1 MSLVEADLVVAMDG
15 AAPVDVARVGAK
27 AASLARL
34 SAAGFSVPAGFVV
47 TADAFVHLADAE
59 LAGAIEVAAAP
70 LGDGPF
76 AVRSSAVAEDA
87 ADASYAGLYETYLN
101 VHRSE
106 LIDAVRRCRE
116 AGGAPRVAA
125 YQVGRGVG
133 GKGTGMAVLVQTM
146 VPAQVAGVA
155 FTADPVTGDR
165 AETVI
170 TAARGL
176 GERLVGG
183 DTVGDEWV
191 VRDGR
196 TRCRRSTEAA
206 MDPGL
211 AAEVADLA
219 RAVEAHLA
227 VPQDIEWAYAGG
239 KLWLLQARPMTALP
253 EPVDWSPPGPGVWLR
268 NNRLGEW
275 LPDPMTPL
283 FADWLLP
290 RINDGVAQG
299 MRDTA
304 GVVVPFRHASVNG
317 WYYTTP
323 IVVLTPAMLIRG
335 LAPSYI
341 RGGWFMYRAV
351 HRAMYDPL
359 AAESFALGRLYRH
372 WRDRLLS
379 DYQRLVT
386 DSEAQLDSTAPTRL
400 VDLVNQITHT
410 AGVHMWYILLLG
422 GSAWK
427 METAL
432 TRFTRRHLPS
442 ILPDGVPVLLT
453 GLPGSDPKPPP
464 WSVTSIDWYHPTLGQ
479 LAVDESVPEPSE
491 RQQRLAHERRAAED
505 ACRTALAGRPRL
517 VARFDALLDIAQR
530 HAVIREEQARYLTL
544 GWPLLRRIARRLGHS
559 LTAAE
564 SIDAPEDLFFLTYPE
579 LEAGLDGDASRRP
592 DAAGR
597 RATWERQRRL
607 AAPLQLGRTPRFVP
621 ALLAGYGV
629 GHRTVDLPDGGFSG
643 QAASPGRATGP
654 ARILRGPD
662 DFHRLQPGDI
672 LVASTTTPAWTPL
685 FNRAAAVVTDGG
697 NRASH
702 ASLIAREY
710 GIPAVV
716 GTGHATRQLYD
727 GQTITVDGTTGTV
740 TPHVTR

>member
-1 MSLVEADLVVAMDG
+1 LSVVEGDLVVAMEG
-15 AAPVDVARVGAK
+15 AAPGGVARVGAK

-59 LAGAIEVAAAP
+59 LAGAIEAAAAP

-76 AVRSSAVAEDA
+76 AVRSSAVGEDA

-125 YQVGRGVG
+125 YQVGRGAG

-176 GERLVGG
+176 GERLVSGG
-183 DTVGDEWV
+183 AVGDEWV
-191 VRDGR
+191 LRDGR
-196 TRCRRSTEAA
+196 ARCRRSTEAA
-206 MDPGL
+206 LDAGL

-227 VPQDIEWAYAGG
+227 VPQDIEWAYADG

-268 NNRLGEW
+268 NIRLGEW
-275 LPDPMTPL
+275 LPDPTTPL

-323 IVVLTPAMLIRG
+323 IVVLTPTTLIRG
-335 LAPSYI
+335 LTPSYI

-351 HRAMYDPL
+351 HRAMYDPI

-372 WRDRLLS
+372 WRDRLLPN
-379 DYQRLVT
+379 YQRLVA
-386 DSEAQLDSTAPTRL
+386 DSEAQLDSAAPTRL

-432 TRFTRRHLPS
+432 TRFTRRHLPG
-442 ILPDGVPVLLT
+442 ILPDGVPVLLA
-453 GLPGSDPKPPP
+453 GLPGTD
-464 WSVTSIDWYHPTLGQ
+464 
-479 LAVDESVPEPSE
+479 
-491 RQQRLAHERRAAED
+491 
-505 ACRTALAGRPRL
+505 
-517 VARFDALLDIAQR
+517 
-530 HAVIREEQARYLTL
+530 
-544 GWPLLRRIARRLGHS
+544 PLLRRIARRLGHS

-629 GHRTVDLPDGGFSG
+629 GHRTVDIPDGGFSG

-654 ARILRGPD
+654 ARILGGPD
-662 DFHRLQPGDI
+662 DFHRLQPGEI

-716 GTGHATRQLYD
+716 GAGHATRQLYD

-740 TPHVTR
+740 TSHVTR